1 MNSPDTCT
9 TSPHSAN
16 PPGSDSRDR
25 YVSFCG
31 IDCDGNANRLISM
44 LENHLAN
51 DHGDMRWKTYFEQK
65 RAQQAAMNQDNL
77 YFIGA
82 QMNSLYSYLESC
94 EDEEVLSLLWQLEQE
109 CC

>member
-1 MNSPDTCT
+1 MNIRASDTT
-9 TSPHSAN
+9 PTSATDKVDRDPL
-16 PPGSDSRDR
+16 DR

-31 IDCDGNANRLISM
+31 IDCDGNANRLLAM
-44 LENHLAN
+44 LENHLAT
-51 DHGDMRWKTYFEQK
+51 GDGDTRWQTYFQQK
-65 RAQQAAMNQDNL
+65 REQQAAMNQDNL

-94 EDEEVLSLLWQLEQE
+94 DDDAALALLWQLEQE